1 MSQTSWRA
9 NGERFVEIG
18 QGDVFQ
24 STALGKIAEV
34 GPAGQ
39 RIPEAYERTTMPD
52 SEGRMALWQHDT
64 DVTQSMFARPDSHV
78 VSKLKYRKRA
88 DKYWG
93 QRSRLL
99 LPTHLNLPTIMAVA
113 VRLSVSSLGVKGGRK
128 VYLEDGSNVG

>member
-1 MSQTSWRA
+1 
-9 NGERFVEIG
+9 
-18 QGDVFQ
+18 
-24 STALGKIAEV
+24 
-34 GPAGQ
+34 
-39 RIPEAYERTTMPD
+39 
-52 SEGRMALWQHDT
+52 MALWQHDT